1 MTVLAQ
7 ETWRTVELYGGAIT
21 TQFPERFVD
30 VSDFRPV
37 PDHQEVRSDEMT
49 ETSRARAGLLLLLL
63 LLLVLLLLLLLLLCN
78 ASASPF
84 ATCRSGQMVLLISR

>member
-1 MTVLAQ
+1 MTVLSQ

-30 VSDFRPV
+30 VSDFRPI
-37 PDHQEVRSDEMT
+37 PDHQEVRGDEMT
-49 ETSRARAGLLLLLL
+49 ETSTARAGLLLLLE
-63 LLLVLLLLLLLLLCN
+63 LLLLCN